1 MDALSEREQQV
12 LVLVAKG
19 LCNGDIAK
27 KLGVSEK
34 TVRHHITH
42 IFAKLGVETRAE
54 LIALAWESG
63 WISRS

>member
-1 MDALSEREQQV
+1 MDTLTEREQQV

-27 KLGVSEK
+27 TLVVSEK
-34 TVRHHITH
+34 TVRHHISH
-42 IFAKLGVETRAE
+42 IFAKLGVNTRAE

-63 WISRS
+63 WISRP